1 MNKEWKGDENHLIV
15 ANEYSKAWHRSAAMC
30 DVAPEVVS
38 ASQAKAAAYLAKQ
51 QRDLEGSI
59 REIELPFECLH
70 KTGQTKQGRT
80 PYEYDVVLFQI
91 DKHTFGQNIPIQRD
105 LPKPNSEDSKK
116 HQEKVDAAMP
126 KRLVVITMAY

>member
-30 DVAPEVVS
+30 DVAPEVFS

-70 KTGQTKQGRT
+70 ETSQTKRGRT

-91 DKHTFGQNIPIQRD
+91 DKHTFGQKFPIQRD
-105 LPKPNSEDSKK
+105 LPEPNSEDTKK
-116 HQEKVDAAMP
+116 HQEKVDAAMATG
-126 KRLVVITMAY
+126 LVVIAMPY